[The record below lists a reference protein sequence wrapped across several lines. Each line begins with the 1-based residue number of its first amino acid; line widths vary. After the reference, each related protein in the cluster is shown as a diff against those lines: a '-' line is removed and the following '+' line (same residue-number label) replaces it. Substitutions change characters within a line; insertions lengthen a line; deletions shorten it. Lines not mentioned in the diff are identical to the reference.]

1 VTNREQGRQARAR
14 RGVCASWGTAFGRHT
29 RARTV
34 FAATTR
40 GTHDDDDVR
49 DDDFDD
55 DDDGGGDAGN
65 QGGGETDDDDESSA
79 RVRFISPIDDDARER
94 RVSRVL

>member
-1 VTNREQGRQARAR
+1 MGP
-14 RGVCASWGTAFGRHT
+14 TAFAASYSRADGVRGHDTRHT
-29 RARTV
+29 
-34 FAATTR
+34 
-40 GTHDDDDVR
+40 DDDDVR

-55 DDDGGGDAGN
+55 DDGGGDSGN
-65 QGGGETDDDDESSA
+65 QGGGETDDDEDDERSA

>member
-1 VTNREQGRQARAR
+1 MGCGG
-14 RGVCASWGTAFGRHT
+14 RGVIFARGRCSRPRHE
-29 RARTV
+29 AQD
-34 FAATTR
+34 
-40 GTHDDDDVR
+40 DDDDVR

-55 DDDGGGDAGN
+55 DDDGGGDSRN
-65 QGGGETDDDDESSA
+65 QGGGETDDEDDERSA

>member
-1 VTNREQGRQARAR
+1 MNKEISLGPKRLMGP
-14 RGVCASWGTAFGRHT
+14 TAFAASYSRADGVRGHDTRHT
-29 RARTV
+29 D
-34 FAATTR
+34 
-40 GTHDDDDVR
+40 DDDDVR

-55 DDDGGGDAGN
+55 DDDGGDSGN
-65 QGGGETDDDDESSA
+65 QGGGETDDEDGTRSA